1 VYAGDPATDN
11 RAMIVAAFNKGLFV
25 NGLPVATV
33 KPENVMFLEIDPLGA
48 TDYEIALDLYLGDDS
63 VVPVI
68 IDVDAAKE
76 LAVALIEQA
85 TISTAA

>member
-1 VYAGDPATDN
+1 MKVRIDSNTFPG
-11 RAMIVAAFNKGLFV
+11 R
-25 NGLPVATV
+25 V